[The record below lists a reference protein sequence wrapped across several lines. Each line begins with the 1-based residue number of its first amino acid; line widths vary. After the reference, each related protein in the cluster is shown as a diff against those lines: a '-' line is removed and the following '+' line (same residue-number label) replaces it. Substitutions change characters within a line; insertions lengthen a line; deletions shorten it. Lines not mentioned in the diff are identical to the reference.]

1 MPECELCGENEE
13 KLYKCKTCG
22 TMFCEYCGVVEDR
35 ICLNCMVDLEYVEED
50 YEEEEYPETLEDLTI
65 LRPKRSTNWI

>member
-1 MPECELCGENEE
+1 MPKCELCGENEE
-13 KLYKCKTCG
+13 KLYRCETCG

-35 ICLNCMVDLEYVEED
+35 ICLNCMVDLDYEEED